1 MYLVKLFT
9 FVLVQESPLLS
20 SLVAQLYTCFAST
33 FHLVAGLYTCF
44 PKIFRLV
51 ARLWCLVKLLVV
63 LCGGISRFGKF
74 IGSPF
79 KYNVI
84 ETLRR
89 LHLSKSDGTVYDS
102 AVRRVVSV
110 ALDEKHSHKNNV
122 VCNLKGTV
130 PQLSLSLNF

>member
-9 FVLVQESPLLS
+9 FVLVLESLLLS
-20 SLVAQLYTCFAST
+20 SLVAELYTCFAST
-33 FHLVAGLYTCF
+33 F
-44 PKIFRLV
+44 PKV
-51 ARLWCLVKLLVV
+51 ARLWCFVKLLVV

-110 ALDEKHSHKNNV
+110 ALDEKHSHLCCLQECKKTQTFYAANKV
-122 VCNLKGTV
+122 
-130 PQLSLSLNF
+130 